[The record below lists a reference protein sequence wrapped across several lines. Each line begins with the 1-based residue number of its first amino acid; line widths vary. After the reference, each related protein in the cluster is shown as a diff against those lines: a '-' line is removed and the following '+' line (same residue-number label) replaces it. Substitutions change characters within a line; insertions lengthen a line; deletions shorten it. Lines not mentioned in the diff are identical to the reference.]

1 MRVLLIYPCYDQERQ
16 FGKFKELA
24 RNCMPLGLATIGAVL
39 RNEGH
44 EVSAIDTSVSYK
56 TEKELAAEVK
66 FRNPEVIGISV
77 ITQLIDAAHDKVRIC
92 REACPN
98 AKIIVGGPH
107 LTHYPLDAF
116 KHFPGIDYAVYGEG
130 EYTMKELVGA
140 IEKKNDIKTVKGVIY
155 QENGEVKQTPMRPE
169 IQDLDE
175 LPFPQRDLFEVV
187 KYRPS
192 MTRFKQLPSTSLYTS
207 RGCPY
212 RCAFCNQTFSKKI
225 RIQSAKRTYE
235 EMLECYSKW
244 GIRDFEFF
252 DDSMGNHKKKLYELC
267 DLLKQSKVKFTWS
280 CQIRTNQ
287 VSDEIIKMMK
297 DAGCWNIRFGIES
310 GVQRILDY
318 ITKDQTNEQTEMAV
332 RLCDKYGIIAYGG
345 FIIGLPTETKEE
357 TQETIDFAK
366 KIPLDHANFAIF
378 EPRPGT
384 RLFELAKEEGFQV
397 DDLAYSSIWAG
408 ISGNLPVYA
417 PKGREP
423 KELAEAQKRAFREF
437 YLRPSLFLRHI
448 RKIRTWQ
455 DLKTSVQGLKVLV
468 SM

>member
-1 MRVLLIYPCYDQERQ
+1 MLLIYPCYDQERQ

-77 ITQLIDAAHDKVRIC
+77 ITQLIDAARDKVRIC

-116 KHFPGIDYAVYGEG
+116 KHFPGIDYALYGEG
-130 EYTMKELVGA
+130 EITMKEFAEAL
-140 IEKKNDIKTVKGVIY
+140 EKGGDIKNVRGLIY
-155 QENGEVKQTPMRPE
+155 QEDGVVKQTPMRPE

-175 LPFPQRDLFEVV
+175 LPFPARDLFEVE

-225 RIQSAKRTYE
+225 RVQSAKRTYE
-235 EMLECYSKW
+235 EMLECYANW
-244 GIRDFEFF
+244 GIKDFEFF
-252 DDSMGNHKKKLYELC
+252 DDSMGNHKQKLFELC
-267 DLLKQSKVKFTWS
+267 DLLTKSKVRFTWS
-280 CQIRTNQ
+280 CQMRTNQ
-287 VSDEIIKMMK
+287 VSHEIIKMMK
-297 DAGCWNIRFGIES
+297 EAGCWNIRFGVES
-310 GVQRILDY
+310 GVQRLLDY

-332 RLCDKYGIIAYGG
+332 RLCDQYGIIAYGG

-384 RLFELAKEEGFQV
+384 RLYQLAKEEGFQV

-437 YLRPSLFLRHI
+437 YLRPSLFLRHAK
-448 RKIRTWQ
+448 KIRTWQ

>member
-175 LPFPQRDLFEVV
+175 LPFPQRDLFEV
-187 KYRPS
+187 K
-192 MTRFKQLPSTSLYTS
+192 ST
-207 RGCPY
+207 GQ
-212 RCAFCNQTFSKKI
+212 A
-225 RIQSAKRTYE
+225 
-235 EMLECYSKW
+235 
-244 GIRDFEFF
+244 
-252 DDSMGNHKKKLYELC
+252 
-267 DLLKQSKVKFTWS
+267 
-280 CQIRTNQ
+280 
-287 VSDEIIKMMK
+287 
-297 DAGCWNIRFGIES
+297 
-310 GVQRILDY
+310 
-318 ITKDQTNEQTEMAV
+318 
-332 RLCDKYGIIAYGG
+332 
-345 FIIGLPTETKEE
+345 
-357 TQETIDFAK
+357 
-366 KIPLDHANFAIF
+366 
-378 EPRPGT
+378 
-384 RLFELAKEEGFQV
+384 
-397 DDLAYSSIWAG
+397 
-408 ISGNLPVYA
+408 
-417 PKGREP
+417 
-423 KELAEAQKRAFREF
+423 
-437 YLRPSLFLRHI
+437 
-448 RKIRTWQ
+448 
-455 DLKTSVQGLKVLV
+455 
-468 SM
+468 